1 MPSAASMTLSP
12 SGSAIFSAIAAFAPS
27 TSRPHLAAEEVLR
40 RQTAEH
46 HIGVRDRRLG
56 TAIAIA
62 DRARSSA
69 RTFGTDAHRGT
80 RDDACDTAASGAD
93 LRDVDHRNLNRQ
105 ALVVAADHDVSCR
118 HFHAVEDHAGLGGGA
133 AHVEGDRV
141 LHADR
146 RA

>member
-1 MPSAASMTLSP
+1 MRGFRVET
-12 SGSAIFSAIAAFAPS
+12 
-27 TSRPHLAAEEVLR
+27 HLAAEEVLR
-40 RQTAEH
+40 RQTAEDQ
-46 HIGVRDRRLG
+46 IGIRNRRLR

-80 RDDACDTAASGAD
+80 CDDACDTAASGAD
-93 LRDVDHRNLNRQ
+93 LRDVDHRYLNRQ
-105 ALVVAADHDVSCR
+105 ALVVAADHDMSCR
-118 HFHAVEDHAGLGGGA
+118 HFRAVKDNAGLGGGA
-133 AHVEGDRV
+133 THVKRDRV